1 MTEKPRDYSFEAMVE
16 VTGAD
21 ISQLTSDERGR
32 INRALKEL
40 RVLIEDDYI
49 LADAI
54 HEHAKAYKIVYPEI
68 ALTPQALTGQWSS
81 IQEKAGAMTKPR
93 LTQSPSA
100 AVPPPGRR
108 VCETCDGGRMV
119 FTGTRDGNE
128 EWAPCPD
135 CNSGANVE
143 FWRADGS
150 RFRSPDSDQIR
161 ARMNS

>member
-1 MTEKPRDYSFEAMVE
+1 MTERPRDYSFEAMAE

-21 ISQLTSDERGR
+21 LTQLTNDERGR
-32 INRALKEL
+32 INKALKEL
-40 RVLIEDDYI
+40 RVFIEDDYI

-54 HEHAKAYKIVYPEI
+54 YEHAKAYKIVYPEI

-81 IQEKAGAMTKPR
+81 ILEKAGQKTKPR
-93 LTQSPSA
+93 LTASPSV

-108 VCETCDGGRMV
+108 VCETCEGDRMV
-119 FTGTRDGNE
+119 FMGTRDGNE

-135 CNSGANVE
+135 CNSGANAD

-150 RFRSPDSDQIR
+150 RHRSPDSGVIR
-161 ARMNS
+161 ARITS